1 MSKEK
6 KKPDKMMTSQRLQM
20 SLHLFGR
27 VYMCVYINYILYII
41 YYMYIHTCVSM
52 YTKPVYAAQLSREGE
67 YLNSVCNCASI
78 RSVIPSVVKKKVE
91 SNISLCEIPY

>member
-1 MSKEK
+1 MCIY
-6 KKPDKMMTSQRLQM
+6 
-20 SLHLFGR
+20 
-27 VYMCVYINYILYII
+27 VYKACI
-41 YYMYIHTCVSM
+41 CC
-52 YTKPVYAAQLSREGE
+52 QLSREGE